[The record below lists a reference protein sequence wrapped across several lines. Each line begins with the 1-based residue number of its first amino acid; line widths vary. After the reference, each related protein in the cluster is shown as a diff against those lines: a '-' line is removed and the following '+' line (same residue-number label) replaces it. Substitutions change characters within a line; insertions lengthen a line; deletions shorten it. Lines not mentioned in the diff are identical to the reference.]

1 MGRLAP
7 DGMTAPLPGN
17 SARQRLTWR
26 RAGKAL
32 ASTAP
37 VLVAVAAAVFALIQ
51 ANAAYKQNADSER
64 QELISLVASIAQEP
78 QNIDQA
84 KAIFKANQSELH
96 SAESDIQLTE
106 LADAEEAADV
116 IRLLDGN
123 GVTAVEYFETA
134 TGLQAGQSDHQ
145 ALQLLQQA
153 AALPDVDPRTQA
165 NILHEEAQIYYALG
179 PRHYGTAEMEDRLSA
194 AVFNSG
200 PDIPPVNRLNN
211 VAYTELFDAYY
222 QATISCATA
231 VAEQTRAKSL
241 VADNPGIDSIGM
253 QNQEQETATAI
264 RNAHCGTGT

>member
-1 MGRLAP
+1 
-7 DGMTAPLPGN
+7 MTAPLP
-17 SARQRLTWR
+17 SKSRRQRVTWR

-32 ASTAP
+32 ASTVP

-51 ANAAYKQNADSER
+51 ANAAGNQNADSER

-84 KAIFKANQSELH
+84 KATFKANQSELH

-106 LADAEEAADV
+106 LADAEEAANV
-116 IRLLDGN
+116 IKLLN
-123 GVTAVEYFETA
+123 QSGVTAVEYFETA
-134 TGLQAGQSDHQ
+134 TGLQAGQSDYQ
-145 ALQLLQQA
+145 ALQLLQQGF
-153 AALPDVDPRTQA
+153 ALPNVDPRTQA

-179 PRHYGTAEMEDRLSA
+179 PHYYGMAETADGSSM

-211 VAYTELFDAYY
+211 IAYTKLFDAYY

-231 VAEQTRAKSL
+231 IGEESAAESL
-241 VADNPGIDSIGM
+241 ITNNPGIDSVGM
-253 QNQEQETATAI
+253 QNQEQETAMAI
-264 RNAHCGTGT
+264 KNAQCGTGT